1 MKSFDLN
8 AYDER
13 VFDAIAKLIHDRDP
27 SLGEDEI
34 KQESLDLMRDR
45 VQAASVLSLS
55 SPDQPAPKR
64 EELENLYRHAV
75 GMAGVLE
82 NLSTQSNIELR
93 YISGSKQLPDLK
105 RLQLDAKDLSDA
117 LQEGLKKRPPLPKNR
132 PKDVTMAILVEEA
145 TDIFELATG
154 IILNELPNP
163 RAQSNRN
170 IMHDFYQFVA
180 NYMLDPDKYN
190 SESQYTSLTTY
201 IKRYLTERTK

>member
-117 LQEGLKKRPPLPKNR
+117 LREGLKKRPPLPKNR

-145 TDIFELATG
+145 VNIFEKATG
-154 IILNELPNP
+154 ISLNDWPNP
-163 RAQSNRN
+163 KSQRSRN
-170 IMHDFYQFVA
+170 VKHKLNQFVRT
-180 NYMLDPDKYN
+180 YMPEPHKYN
-190 SESQYTSLTTY
+190 SESQFASLNKTVS
-201 IKRYLTERTK
+201 RYLEDRRK

>member
-117 LQEGLKKRPPLPKNR
+117 LREGLKKRPPLPKNR

-145 TDIFELATG
+145 TNIFEQATG
-154 IILNELPNP
+154 VSLNDLPNP
-163 RAQSNRN
+163 RSQHSRDIKHA
-170 IMHDFYQFVA
+170 FYQFVVK
-180 NYMLDPDKYN
+180 YMPNPDKYS
-190 SESQYTSLTTY
+190 SESQYNTLKAY
-201 IKRYLTERTK
+201 ICRYLKRRQ